1 MRKNFLKRNLC
12 CLISSLCLTAH
23 TAVAGDLDISYG
35 KWQITFDESSKT
47 VTYVYQDLT
56 LLKKVFVQAVNA
68 NGEELKSNDYPNA
81 TLKKE
86 SISDVFGDG
95 EKYTYIYS
103 GLSGKESLE
112 QVFYFYPSQDYLL
125 TEAFLVSDQQSS
137 CNWIAP
143 IMTKTSSTF
152 LPAEGDNRLLYVPFD
167 NDSFRGYSAN
177 PWGISS
183 TSCEVTAIYDVISRQ
198 GLCLGSIEHDNW
210 KTGINYGSSSTNR
223 LRSLEVFGGL
233 VDANTNDV
241 RPEKGPAIYHHGSLK
256 GKRIKSPKILVGYFN
271 DWRKGLETIG
281 EATALVTP
289 PLSWQKGTIFA
300 WQSWGGMAEKVN
312 YEGAIDVSD
321 YFKSTLQ
328 PQNFHNENG
337 KVYMVLDSYWDNFS
351 EQQLKD
357 FVKHCE
363 TNGQIP
369 GIYWTP
375 FSFWGSATD
384 DWDVEGTN
392 GKYKYSDIII
402 TAGGERRKIESY
414 ALDPTHPG
422 TLARIDYQVKRFK
435 DWGFKYVK
443 IDFIN
448 NGTLEADKFYN
459 PDITTGIQAYNYG
472 MQYFV
477 DACGEDMFIDLS
489 IAPIFPSQY
498 GHARRISC
506 DAWGTID
513 NSQYM
518 LNSLTF
524 GWWLD
529 RVYSYNDPDH
539 LVFKDCSEGAN
550 RIRLTT
556 GAMTGTML
564 LGDNFSL
571 KGSFP
576 GTQTLRTQAEKVA
589 TNADINAVAQ
599 LGRSFSP
606 VEGNMSVNF
615 SHFDN
620 NYGVDKIYMLD
631 TKNAFYLVV
640 FNYDTSKAATETVSL
655 SRLGLNE
662 ADVKHITE
670 LWTGESINLDDGNL
684 KCTVP
689 AGDVRLYR
697 LEKEGWS
704 TGIVTETDSGTDSF
718 NMFISNGS
726 LVMQA
731 PKPVYSASVY
741 SIDGRLHTTQV
752 FSGSQHEETLDINA
766 LPEGFYILK
775 ATLTSKQTISKKFVK

>member
-1 MRKNFLKRNLC
+1 MKQFKLKRNLLSLAG
-12 CLISSLCLTAH
+12 CLCFMSQTAL
-23 TAVAGDLDISYG
+23 AGDLDISNG
-35 KWQITFDESSKT
+35 KWKIVFNEDSKT
-47 VTYVYQDLT
+47 VEYIYQDQS
-56 LLKKVFVQAVNA
+56 LLKKVFVQALNA
-68 NGEELKSNDYPNA
+68 NEEELISSNYPNVA
-81 TLKKE
+81 LKHE
-86 SISDVFGDG
+86 SVSDVFGEG
-95 EKYTYIYS
+95 EKYTYTYS

-112 QVFYFYPSQDYLL
+112 QVFYFYPTHDYLL
-125 TEAFLVSDQQSS
+125 TEAYLVSDKQTS
-137 CNWIAP
+137 CHWIAP
-143 IMTKTSSTF
+143 VMTKTSATF
-152 LPAEGDNRLLYVPFD
+152 LPEGGDNRILDVPFD

-177 PWGISS
+177 PWGIGS
-183 TSCEVTAIYDVISRQ
+183 TSCEVSAIYDATSRL
-198 GLCLGSIEHDNW
+198 GLCLGSVEHDNW
-210 KTGINYGSSSTNR
+210 KTGITYNSSGTNR
-223 LRSLEVFGGL
+223 LRNLSVFGGL
-233 VDANTNDV
+233 VDARTNDI
-241 RPEKGPAIYHHGSLK
+241 RPEKGPAIYKHGSLK
-256 GKRIKSPKILVGYFN
+256 GDRIKSPKILVGLFA
-271 DWRKGLETIG
+271 DWRNGLETIG

-289 PLSWQKGTIFA
+289 PLPWQKGTIFA

-321 YFKSTLQ
+321 YFKNTLQ
-328 PQNFHNENG
+328 PRSFHNENNQ
-337 KVYMVLDSYWDNFS
+337 VYMVLDSFWDNFS

-363 TNGQIP
+363 ANGQIP

-384 DWDVEGTN
+384 NWDVEGTD
-392 GKYKYSDIII
+392 GKYKYQDIMI

-422 TLARIDYQVKRFK
+422 TLQRMDYQVKRFK

-459 PDITTGIQAYNYG
+459 TDITTGIQAFNYG
-472 MQYFV
+472 MKYFV
-477 DACGEDMFIDLS
+477 EACGDDMFIDLS
-489 IAPIFPSQY
+489 IAPVFPSQY

-529 RVYSYNDPDH
+529 RVYPYNDPDH

-576 GTQTLRTQAEKVA
+576 GTQTLRNQAEKVA
-589 TNADINAVAQ
+589 TNADINALAQ
-599 LGRSFSP
+599 LGRSFRP

-615 SHFDN
+615 THFDN
-620 NYGVDKIYMLD
+620 MYGVDKVFMLD
-631 TKNAFYLVV
+631 TEKAFYLVV
-640 FNYDTSKAATETVSL
+640 FNYDASKAVTETVSL
-655 SRLGLNE
+655 ERLGLN
-662 ADVKHITE
+662 ASDVKHIKE
-670 LWTGESINLDDGNL
+670 LWTGESINLDGKDL
-684 KCTVP
+684 KCSVP

-704 TGIVTETDSGTDSF
+704 SGIVAEKDSGTESF
-718 NMFISNGS
+718 NMYMNNGS
-726 LVMQA
+726 LFMQA
-731 PKPVYSASVY
+731 PTAIYSASVY
-741 SIDGRLHTTQV
+741 SIDGSLQFTRT
-752 FSGSQHEETLDINA
+752 FSGSQQEETLNINT
-766 LPEGFYILK
+766 LPEGLYILR
-775 ATLTSKQTISKKFVK
+775 ATLDSKQIVNRKFVK